1 MHWNQLGRADFSQTV
16 ALNSWIWVSASTTLS
31 GYCDMQMFHSPK
43 TKHRHSSDRNSW
55 SSQYQED
62 LGRNW
67 AHSNDVIWHWW
78 VSDVKHLR
86 PHLHETWIL
95 FKPHTFLYE
104 SAFRPYLK
112 PVNPLT
118 ETAYFWH
125 RSPEWIFLGPT
136 GFSETRYFWSQL
148 RHKLWFGLKWK
159 LSSSKWRTTILR
171 TTTIIRF
178 KLTKT

>member
-31 GYCDMQMFHSPK
+31 GYCDMQMFHLLK
-43 TKHRHSSDRNSW
+43 THRHSSDRNSS

-62 LGRNW
+62 LERNW

-86 PHLHETWIL
+86 PHLHEFGYFWNRIL
-95 FKPHTFLYE
+95 FYMNRLSDHT
-104 SAFRPYLK
+104 K

-118 ETAYFWH
+118 ETAYFWN

-148 RHKLWFGLKWK
+148 RYKLWFSLKWK

-171 TTTIIRF
+171 TTTITHF
-178 KLTKT
+178 KLKKT